1 MKAAWTGFRSPLAS
15 HIVHFLATKRALGC
29 RFVAEDRNLRLL
41 DRFLVDQD
49 VATVD
54 AITADQIER
63 FLASRRR
70 PAAKGYNHLLGVVR
84 RLFDWLIT
92 QQVLPESPVRVPPR
106 PETARRLP
114 FLFDPPLAR
123 RLLAVAAGLP
133 DNNRSRYRGTTYH
146 SIFALLYGLG
156 LRVGEVSRL
165 QLGDVDL
172 DRDVLLIRNS
182 KFGKTRWVPF
192 GPRLG
197 AVLRAYLAGRPRE
210 RGDAGDAPLFTWNG
224 RQPVHTNSIRN
235 TFREDIIPHLGLV
248 IPPGTTRPRVHDLRH
263 SFAVG
268 TLLRWYRQGL
278 DPAARLHQLSTFL
291 GHVNPDTTAVY
302 LTITS
307 ELLTEANRRFQAFA
321 APTTGEV
328 QP

>member
-1 MKAAWTGFRSPLAS
+1 MKAVWTGFRSPLAS

-41 DRFLVDQD
+41 DRFLVDQG

-63 FLASRRR
+63 FLASRPR

-84 RLFDWLIT
+84 RLFNWLIT
-92 QQVLPESPVRVPPR
+92 QQVIPESPVRVPPR

-114 FLFDPPLAR
+114 FLFDPPQAR
-123 RLLAVAAGLP
+123 RLLTVAADLP
-133 DNNRSRYRGTTYH
+133 DNNRSRYRGATYH
-146 SIFALLYGLG
+146 AIFALLYGLG

-165 QLGDVDL
+165 QLDDVDL

-197 AVLRAYLAGRPRE
+197 AVLRAYMAGRPRE
-210 RGDAGDAPLFTWNG
+210 RGGAGDVPLFTWDG

-235 TFREDIIPHLGLV
+235 TFREDIVPHLGLV
-248 IPPGTTRPRVHDLRH
+248 IPAGTTRPRVHDLRH
-263 SFAVG
+263 SFAVA

-278 DPAARLHQLSTFL
+278 DPAARLHHLSTFL

-307 ELLTEANRRFQAFA
+307 DLLAEANHRFEAFA
-321 APTTGEV
+321 APITQQV
-328 QP
+328 RS

>member
-41 DRFLVDQD
+41 DRFLVDQA
-49 VATVD
+49 VASVD
-54 AITADQIER
+54 AITVEQIER
-63 FLASRRR
+63 FLASRPR

-92 QQVLPESPVRVPPR
+92 QQVIPESPVRVPPR

-123 RLLAVAAGLP
+123 RLLTVAADLP
-133 DNNRSRYRGTTYH
+133 DNSRSRYRGATYH
-146 SIFALLYGLG
+146 AIFALLYGLG

-210 RGDAGDAPLFTWNG
+210 RGDADDVPLFTWNG

-235 TFREDIIPHLGLV
+235 TFREDIIPSLGLV
-248 IPPGTTRPRVHDLRH
+248 IPPGTTHPRVHDLRH

-291 GHVNPDTTAVY
+291 GHVNPETTAVY

-307 ELLTEANRRFQAFA
+307 DLLAEANHRFEAFA
-321 APTTGEV
+321 APSTQKV
-328 QP
+328 RP